1 MDEIV
6 ERVENNFI
14 NIYNKFDILDKKL
27 NDYHMIFDKINEM
40 IDIIISDEYTK
51 IHKAYFPMKNY
62 DLVQD
67 RFFIYNEVIDIP
79 LKKNS
84 YIIFEYIF
92 KSEYINIPLV
102 INLKID
108 DVLEKD
114 FNIHL
119 KKHNEVR
126 HMFKLDYNITKI
138 NFYLYLYNNEIYND
152 EKMEYLKKILFNNK
166 KLNLIYF
173 LLYKYMNYYRK
184 NVNNTANGIKLKMQ
198 IGALTV
204 EMTENINKIND
215 LLEVD
220 KDIKKDVSDNSNS
233 IKNIKNE
240 IDLQL
245 SDKVDQKY
253 INDTLYDKKYIDD
266 SLNDKVDKSNIDN
279 LLSDNYYD
287 KNNTN
292 LKFNDLYN
300 EIYLDNKFDNI
311 YDKTEINDI
320 NSKLNRNIVLFNT
333 NLTNHI
339 DKYSRE
345 KKY

>member
-27 NDYHMIFDKINEM
+27 NDYHIQFYKINEM

-51 IHKAYFPMKNY
+51 MYKTYYPMKNY
-62 DLVQD
+62 DLAQD
-67 RFFIYNEVIDIP
+67 RFFIYNEVIDVP

-92 KSEYINIPLV
+92 ESEYIDIPLV
-102 INLKID
+102 INLKLD
-108 DVLEKD
+108 DVLEKY

-138 NFYLYLYNNEIYND
+138 NFYLYLFNYQIYND
-152 EKMEYLKKILFNNK
+152 EKMEYLEKFCLIIK

-173 LLYKYMNYYRK
+173 LLYRYMDDYYRK
-184 NVNNTANGIKLKMQ
+184 TMNNTANDVKLNMQ

-204 EMTENINKIND
+204 KISENINKIND

-220 KDIKKDVSDNSNS
+220 KDIKKDIIDNSNS
-233 IKNIKNE
+233 IKDMNKDITNNFNRISINERSIKFKT
-240 IDLQL
+240 DT
-245 SDKVDQKY
+245 
-253 INDTLYDKKYIDD
+253 IN
-266 SLNDKVDKSNIDN
+266 SNIDEMKST
-279 LLSDNYYD
+279 L
-287 KNNTN
+287 TN
-292 LKFNDLYN
+292 VKNDLLDLKVN
-300 EIYLDNKFDNI
+300 ENVANYSIQNFFI
-311 YDKTEINDI
+311 YDIDVENNYT
-320 NSKLNRNIVLFNT
+320 LNKDNPKFVIFTYTL
-333 NLTNHI
+333 
-339 DKYSRE
+339 
-345 KKY
+345 